1 MRAAIDIG
9 GTCTDF
15 VLESGHRHFAYKYP
29 TIPDDLVAGVLNGLE
44 EISASQGCSLSS
56 LLGGLS
62 TIVHGTTVATNALL
76 TGEVARTALLT
87 TEGHRDIMVLR
98 EAGRFGLPLFDHG
111 IPNPEPFIERALTF
125 EIPERVDAGG
135 AVVRDLDEAKV
146 VEVAERLV
154 AEGIEAVAVCFLWSI
169 ANPCHELRVESLL
182 RQHAPGLQV
191 SLSHRVNP
199 CVREYRRASSTCI
212 DAALKPLVG
221 EYVECLREALRENGF
236 HGELWLGTSEGTILP
251 AERISPIHQVRSGPA
266 LGPVAAARA
275 LAEERAGASL
285 ALLVDAGGTTFDVS
299 LLREGRAARSQE
311 TWIGRP
317 WLGHM
322 TGFPSVDVRSVGAGG
337 GSIARLEGGRLLRVG
352 PQSAGAFPGPASY
365 GRGGGDA
372 TLTDASV
379 VLGFQDLSRFIGIRH
394 EESRARAE
402 EVIARAVA
410 EPLDIGVER
419 AAEAMF
425 QVFLE
430 ECVAAISEM
439 SVEQGVDP
447 RGAWLIATGG
457 SAGIAAGAL
466 ARRLGCGPVLF
477 PPTAAVNCAAGGLLS
492 DISQRFSLTRPVLGG
507 EVDET
512 LVGELAADLEAQCA
526 RFARELRVLPR
537 DLRIDFSVVA
547 KYHNQSWEIEVPFR
561 PDRHRT
567 REALAALFHAE
578 HERRYH
584 HRDPDSEVAFITWQ
598 ALAVLPRTATRAS
611 LVTPTEARPCT
622 RRRVRFPGERT
633 CEVDVLGASA
643 LAPGHVREGPLI
655 VETPLTTI
663 VVDPE
668 SSITASE
675 SGALIIRY
683 YRVSPFQSR
692 IIRPNGHQ
700 PLTGKA
706 HRL

>member
-1 MRAAIDIG
+1 MKKSKARCRIGVDIG

-15 VLESGHRHFAYKYP
+15 VLESGHRYFAYKFP
-29 TIPDDLVAGVLNGLE
+29 TNPDDLVAGVVAGLG
-44 EISASQGCSLSS
+44 EIAKAQGASLAS
-56 LLGGLS
+56 LLGGLES
-62 TIVHGTTVATNALL
+62 IVHGTTVATNALL

-87 TEGHRDIMVLR
+87 TEGHRDILVLR

-146 VEVAERLV
+146 LEVAERLV

-169 ANPCHELRVESLL
+169 ANPCHELRVETLIG
-182 RQHAPGLQV
+182 QHAPELPV
-191 SLSHRVNP
+191 SLSHRINP

-221 EYVECLREALRENGF
+221 RYVDDMQDALRENGF
-236 HGELWLGTSEGTILP
+236 EGELWLGTSEGTVLP
-251 AERISPIHQVRSGPA
+251 AARISPIHQVRSGPA
-266 LGPVAAARA
+266 LGPVAAAKA
-275 LAEERAGASL
+275 LAEEQAGAPL
-285 ALLVDAGGTTFDVS
+285 AILIDAGGTTFDVS

-317 WLGHM
+317 YLGHM

-337 GSIARLEGGRLLRVG
+337 GSIARLEEGRLLRVG

-365 GRGGGDA
+365 GRGGRDA

-379 VLGFQDLSRFIGIRH
+379 ILGFQDLSSFIGIPR
-394 EESRARAE
+394 EESRARAQA
-402 EVIARAVA
+402 VIARAVA
-410 EPLDIGVER
+410 EPLGIEVER

-430 ECVAAISEM
+430 ECAGAIGEM

-447 RGAWLIATGG
+447 RG
-457 SAGIAAGAL
+457 SAGIAAWAL

-492 DISQRFSLTRPVLGG
+492 DISRRFSVTRPVLGEEVNETLIG
-507 EVDET
+507 EVES
-512 LVGELAADLEAQCA
+512 GLEAQCA
-526 RFARELRVLPR
+526 RFARELRIRPR

-578 HERRYH
+578 HERYYH
-584 HRDPDSEVAFITWQ
+584 HRDPDAEVAFITWQ
-598 ALAVLPRTATRAS
+598 ALATSARTAMRAR
-611 LVTPTEARPCT
+611 LVTPAEARPCT
-622 RRRVRFPGERT
+622 RRRVRFPGTGIRSV
-633 CEVDVLGASA
+633 EVIGASA
-643 LAPGHVREGPLI
+643 LAPAQVREGPLL

-668 SSITASE
+668 SSISASE
-675 SGALIIRY
+675 SGALVVR
-683 YRVSPFQSR
+683 S
-692 IIRPNGHQ
+692 G
-700 PLTGKA
+700 
-706 HRL
+706 